1 MFCFSDDLVV
11 VNSRNA
17 FSTPHWSR
25 LTRNTMSDAA
35 RDAAITL
42 MRSGNYQSALES
54 FKTLIADEPRD
65 WTLFYMAGQC
75 ARFTNDIQ
83 SATAYLLRATELDD
97 SQPQVFLALGIAQ
110 QIQGQL
116 WESQEAFRKALELD
130 SDYDLAYNSLALTQK
145 KMGKLD
151 LALHNLEEGLKVLSR
166 SIARKMRNTE
176 ENKIFPHP
184 NIRGR
189 RWVKYALNAATYLCA
204 NEPDIKLAWPTG
216 GQAIA
221 ETDSQVHR
229 GLYWLDTTDTERAKT
244 RLFLPNFFNTFFS
257 LLRSESP
264 YAHMLGNLGSV
275 LELQGNQEE
284 AELCYEEAKEFLAQ

>member
-1 MFCFSDDLVV
+1 
-11 VNSRNA
+11 
-17 FSTPHWSR
+17 
-25 LTRNTMSDAA
+25 MSDAA

-130 SDYDLAYNSLALTQK
+130 SDYDLAYNPK
-145 KMGKLD
+145 RKWGNWIW
-151 LALHNLEEGLKVLSR
+151 H
-166 SIARKMRNTE
+166 SIT
-176 ENKIFPHP
+176 
-184 NIRGR
+184 
-189 RWVKYALNAATYLCA
+189 
-204 NEPDIKLAWPTG
+204 
-216 GQAIA
+216 
-221 ETDSQVHR
+221 
-229 GLYWLDTTDTERAKT
+229 
-244 RLFLPNFFNTFFS
+244 
-257 LLRSESP
+257 
-264 YAHMLGNLGSV
+264 
-275 LELQGNQEE
+275 
-284 AELCYEEAKEFLAQ
+284 